1 VTFCLIFSLSLYKGK
16 KQRCPAGGLVCQED
30 AACNRLAELAL
41 NDTGT
46 AGQLLKQA
54 ASASDAA
61 LAAVDDRDAHAS
73 FQAALRATLQVS

>member
-1 VTFCLIFSLSLYKGK
+1 MS
-16 KQRCPAGGLVCQED
+16 QED

-54 ASASDAA
+54 ASA
-61 LAAVDDRDAHAS
+61 LETAVVAIDDRDAHAA
-73 FQAALRATLQVS
+73 FQGALRATLQVC